1 MMNSKIKNIC
11 VVTGSRAEYGLLIEL
26 IKKIKD
32 EKKFKLQLIVTGTH
46 LSKKHGYTIKE
57 IYKDKIRIDSKII
70 LNLKKDKG
78 TDLAYA
84 SGQIIDKA
92 SRSFAKL
99 SPDLVIVLG
108 DRYEILSIAL
118 AATLMQIP
126 IAHIHGGEITEGSID
141 EQMRHAITK
150 LSHLHF
156 VSHKDYRKRVIQ
168 MGEMPSSVHVVGAM
182 GIENIKKIEY
192 LNKSQLEK
200 SLKIKLRKKNLLV
213 TFHSETR
220 KKFSISKITT
230 NLLKALD
237 KFKDINII
245 FTMPNSDLK
254 SNEITL
260 AIQKYV
266 KLNKD
271 RTYLFKSLGQKKYL
285 SLLNHVDGMIGNSSS
300 GIIENPS
307 FKKGTVN
314 IGTRQQGRIKADSII
329 DCDTEVESIIKSIKK
344 LYSKSF
350 EKRLKKVVNP
360 YEKNN
365 SSYKCI
371 QILKKVD
378 IKKIYQKKF
387 SDFRQS

>member
-1 MMNSKIKNIC
+1 M
-11 VVTGSRAEYGLLIEL
+11 
-26 IKKIKD
+26 
-32 EKKFKLQLIVTGTH
+32 
-46 LSKKHGYTIKE
+46 
-57 IYKDKIRIDSKII
+57 
-70 LNLKKDKG
+70 
-78 TDLAYA
+78 
-84 SGQIIDKA
+84 
-92 SRSFAKL
+92 
-99 SPDLVIVLG
+99 
-108 DRYEILSIAL
+108 
-118 AATLMQIP
+118 
-126 IAHIHGGEITEGSID
+126 
-141 EQMRHAITK
+141 
-150 LSHLHF
+150 
-156 VSHKDYRKRVIQ
+156 
-168 MGEMPSSVHVVGAM
+168 
-182 GIENIKKIEY
+182 
-192 LNKSQLEK
+192 
-200 SLKIKLRKKNLLV
+200 
-213 TFHSETR
+213 
-220 KKFSISKITT
+220 
-230 NLLKALD
+230 KALD